1 MKKIF
6 FVSFFF
12 FSPMKFINKILVVYF
27 FIYDKLFIFNVFDN
41 IYYVTQ
47 INVKLDKLVNKF
59 FFFFLG
65 EFLYAVNLWGPKANK
80 EVYINMHIHN
90 IQPKTTYIRTRPCAG
105 IDLKLILWRLVN
117 VIFFMLHIPHSFPIF
132 GSLCTEFL
140 IFWSVLGEWCLSQII
155 PKLSHD
161 KICLVTNY

>member
-47 INVKLDKLVNKF
+47 INVKLDKLVNKLL
-59 FFFFLG
+59 FFFLG
-65 EFLYAVNLWGPKANK
+65 EFLYAVNL
-80 EVYINMHIHN
+80 
-90 IQPKTTYIRTRPCAG
+90 
-105 IDLKLILWRLVN
+105 
-117 VIFFMLHIPHSFPIF
+117 
-132 GSLCTEFL
+132 
-140 IFWSVLGEWCLSQII
+140 
-155 PKLSHD
+155 
-161 KICLVTNY
+161 

>member
-59 FFFFLG
+59 FFFSWVSFFML
-65 EFLYAVNLWGPKANK
+65 LIY
-80 EVYINMHIHN
+80 EVPRQTKKYRHINS
-90 IQPKTTYIRTRPCAG
+90 IQPKGTYIRTRPCAG
-105 IDLKLILWRLVN
+105 IDQKLVLWRLVN
-117 VIFFMLHIPHSFPIF
+117 VIFFMLHLPHSFPIF
-132 GSLCTEFL
+132 GSLCTESL
-140 IFWSVLGEWCLSQII
+140 IFGRYWVSGACLELYQ
-155 PKLSHD
+155 
-161 KICLVTNY
+161 NYHMIKFV